1 MHLNALQW
9 LQLTKFSTGVAVNL
23 LMLLALVHIC
33 FPRARSRTR
42 KFFEMS
48 GYRPADKAYIQTWDD
63 GYYIFFWTVIF
74 TGLRVVTMD
83 FLLRPLIVMTGIRS
97 PKAQTRFAEQGW
109 LFLYYSAS
117 WAMGMVSPIKLSLL
131 VPCDLNISRSTSMPI
146 PVTGST

>member
-1 MHLNALQW
+1 MAPADR
-9 LQLTKFSTGVAVNL
+9 FSTGVAVNL

-48 GYRPADKAYIQTWDD
+48 GYRPADNAYVQTWDD

-74 TGLRVVTMD
+74 TGFRVVTMD
-83 FLLRPLIVMTGIRS
+83 FLLRPLIVLAGIRS

-117 WAMGMVSPIKLSLL
+117 WAMGMVSPIELSVIVPRKLK
-131 VPCDLNISRSTSMPI
+131 VSRSTSMPI
-146 PVTGST
+146 PATGST